1 MAASP
6 NRFLFTLLP
15 TKTGTVDQLSSTMAP
30 QRGSLPTTSYRL
42 DGLVLAPVMA
52 CLRSVLQT
60 PLQAPGSPFSIRF
73 PVQLIS
79 SCHPMYFNTD
89 PHIVQH
95 TKAHKSHEGTKFEG
109 GLNSIYIPLLDF
121 ATVL

>member
-1 MAASP
+1 MAASL
-6 NRFLFTLLP
+6 NRFLFTLLLA
-15 TKTGTVDQLSSTMAP
+15 KTGTVDQLSSTMAP

-73 PVQLIS
+73 PV
-79 SCHPMYFNTD
+79 
-89 PHIVQH
+89 
-95 TKAHKSHEGTKFEG
+95 
-109 GLNSIYIPLLDF
+109 
-121 ATVL
+121 